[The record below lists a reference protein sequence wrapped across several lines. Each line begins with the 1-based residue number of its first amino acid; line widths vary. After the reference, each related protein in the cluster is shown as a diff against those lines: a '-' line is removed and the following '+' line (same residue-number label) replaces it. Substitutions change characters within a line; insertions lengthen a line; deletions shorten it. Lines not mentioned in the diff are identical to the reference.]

1 MKFGQNMDVDDPN
14 VDLKG
19 QGHRSK
25 VKVSRSKKHD
35 FRSHSTTLQA
45 LFEVKGHMGQGQRS
59 HGSRS
64 KVDLEGQGQRSR
76 SPGQKCDFRSHLT
89 VLQVMF
95 KVKGHGSGSK
105 VTWVKVKGQVG

>member
-1 MKFGQNMDVDDPN
+1 MEFGQNMDVDDPN
-14 VDLKG
+14 VDLEG

-25 VKVSRSKKHD
+25 VKITRSKKHD
-35 FRSHSTTLQA
+35 LRSHSTTLQA

-64 KVDLEGQGQRSR
+64 KVDLESQGQRSR
-76 SPGQKCDFRSHLT
+76 SPGQKCDFTSHLT

-95 KVKGHGSGSK
+95 RVKGHM
-105 VTWVKVKGQVG
+105 GQGQRSSRSNPA

>member
-14 VDLKG
+14 VDLEG

-25 VKVSRSKKHD
+25 VKVTRSKKHD
-35 FRSHSTTLQA
+35 FRSHLPTLQA
-45 LFEVKGHMGQGQRS
+45 IFEVKGHMGQGQRL

-64 KVDLEGQGQRSR
+64 KVDLEGQGQRSS
-76 SPGQKCDFRSHLT
+76 SPDQKCDFRSHLT

>member
-1 MKFGQNMDVDDPN
+1 MD
-14 VDLKG
+14 
-19 QGHRSK
+19 
-25 VKVSRSKKHD
+25 
-35 FRSHSTTLQA
+35 
-45 LFEVKGHMGQGQRS
+45 QGQRS

-64 KVDLEGQGQRSR
+64 KVDLEGQRSR

-89 VLQVMF
+89 ILQVMF